1 MEETKSKAKRERET
15 PAGHPALGHP
25 EKTKNHGIWRQ
36 DKIEK
41 PDKNVSAGKDAF
53 QTNAEP
59 KGNVRQRSHVLG
71 HWMQLPWTMKDRTDT
86 NSSNNKSSEYFYI
99 CGCGGSG

>member
-1 MEETKSKAKRERET
+1 MRVQLHKKNSGLKPYVEETKSKAKREREM
-15 PAGHPALGHP
+15 PAGHPAPGHP

-53 QTNAEP
+53 QTNAEL
-59 KGNVRQRSHVLG
+59 KGNVHQRSHAVSWGTGCNYLG
-71 HWMQLPWTMKDRTDT
+71 L
-86 NSSNNKSSEYFYI
+86 
-99 CGCGGSG
+99 